1 VRASDQIALVRE
13 MVAEVDAEIAVASR
27 ADRDGPY
34 PLDGRLVG
42 QAGPRW
48 LYQFAIPRR
57 AAVSDAP
64 VEVQSDGKQV
74 SGWVAEAA
82 DGLCT
87 IALPANLGPRATG
100 WVDVDTAKPLRS
112 LRAKLIELAPEPRAT
127 GPIRQFQFEQ
137 AALVLGAPGGRLRDQ
152 IAQAADS
159 TDNWSLDDRQANV
172 VGTALRH
179 RWAFVQPPPDG
190 NATALLVQLL
200 ERLLDQDASVLLVS
214 PHAVAVDWSLHA
226 LCDRLRPDGD
236 IRSGM
241 FQRLGAIAVPQLEN
255 RYGPLVDP
263 ELISADLNAEL
274 DKQNQAL
281 DEAELRIRYEEAV
294 LRYNETEELHQDLTE
309 RLNKA
314 RARRVRLRNPKADEM
329 IVELHKLRPR
339 QAAVKAQRDKI
350 EADLAKLAEA
360 ETRPAIPA
368 RIAETTMT
376 SFSGRL
382 RMISDSREEIL
393 LARANIDEAL
403 RRRCRLAATTTG
415 EAFVR
420 RLPRAAFDV
429 VVIVGR
435 ISRPEAFYLAGLS
448 KRSVV
453 AVGAPQAAV
462 SSGRSAPHVARP
474 GGRPARQ
481 HGIASRAPHFPATAP
496 D

>member
-1 VRASDQIALVRE
+1 

-34 PLDGRLVG
+34 PLDGTYLG
-42 QAGPRW
+42 QAGQRW

-57 AAVSDAP
+57 AVVADAP
-64 VEVQSDGKQV
+64 VEVQSNGKQV
-74 SGWVAEAA
+74 SGWVADAA
-82 DGLCT
+82 DGVCT
-87 IALPANLGPRATG
+87 VALPENLGPRATG

-112 LRAKLIELAPEPRAT
+112 LRAKLIELVPEPRAIA
-127 GPIRQFQFEQ
+127 PIRPFQFEQ
-137 AALVLGAPGGRLRDQ
+137 AALVLGAPGGRLRDR
-152 IAQAADS
+152 IAQEADS
-159 TDNWSLDDRQANV
+159 TDNWSLDDRQASV

-190 NATALLVQLL
+190 NATAMLVQLL
-200 ERLLDQDASVLLVS
+200 ERLLDQDASVLLAS
-214 PHAVAVDWSLHA
+214 PHAIAVDWSLHA
-226 LCDRLRPDGD
+226 LCDRLRTDGG

-241 FQRLGAIAVPQLEN
+241 FQRLGPIAVPQLED

-263 ELISADLNAEL
+263 DLISADLNAEL
-274 DKQNQAL
+274 DKQNAAL
-281 DEAELRIRYEEAV
+281 DESELRVRHEEAV
-294 LRYNETEELHQDLTE
+294 FRYNQTEELHRDLTE

-314 RARRVRLRNPKADEM
+314 RARNRIARLRNDKADEM

-350 EADLAKLAEA
+350 ELELAKLAEA
-360 ETRPAIPA
+360 ESRPAAPAPIP
-368 RIAETTMT
+368 ETNTN

-382 RMISDSREEIL
+382 RAISDAREDIL
-393 LARANIDEAL
+393 TARANIDEAL

-415 EAFVR
+415 QAFVR
-420 RLPRAAFDV
+420 RLPRASFDV

-448 KRSVV
+448 TRSVV

-462 SSGRSAPHVARP
+462 SGARTAPHMARP
-474 GGRPARQ
+474 GGRPPRQ
-481 HGIASRAPHFPATAP
+481 HGIASRAQHFPASAP